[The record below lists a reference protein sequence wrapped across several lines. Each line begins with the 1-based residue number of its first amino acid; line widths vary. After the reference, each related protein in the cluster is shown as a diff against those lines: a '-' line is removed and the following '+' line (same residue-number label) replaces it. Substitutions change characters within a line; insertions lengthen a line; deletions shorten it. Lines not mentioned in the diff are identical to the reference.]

1 MNITT
6 RDVLGELAHHQTLA
20 QMLRERFPD
29 EDQQTLADTLE
40 GMSDLNDMLA
50 EVARS
55 IADDKCD
62 AEACKLRIAD
72 LQLRAKRHEDRAAAK
87 REVIASVMERAGLR
101 KIVAADVT
109 ISLGQGKPKLVITN
123 EAQVIAEGYGIQPDP
138 VIDKVTL
145 RAALEAGNEILG
157 ATLGNAAP
165 QLTIRTK

>member
-6 RDVLGELAHHQTLA
+6 RDVLGELAHHQTLVR
-20 QMLRERFPD
+20 MLRERFPD
-29 EDQQTLADTLE
+29 ADEEAIADTLE

-55 IADDKCD
+55 IADDRAD

-87 REVIASVMERAGLR
+87 REVIASVMERAGVR
-101 KIVAADVT
+101 KITAPDVT
-109 ISLGQGKPKLVITN
+109 LSLGQGKPKLVITN
-123 EAQVIAEGYGIQPDP
+123 EAQVIADGYGIQPDP

-145 RAALEAGNEILG
+145 RAALEAGNEVLG
-157 ATLGNAAP
+157 ATLGNGGVV
-165 QLTIRTK
+165 LTVRTK